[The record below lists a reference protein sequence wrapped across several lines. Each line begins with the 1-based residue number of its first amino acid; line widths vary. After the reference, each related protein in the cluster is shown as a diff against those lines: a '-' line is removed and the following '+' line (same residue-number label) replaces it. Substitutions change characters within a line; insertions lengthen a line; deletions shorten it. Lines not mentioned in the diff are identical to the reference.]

1 MVAGLV
7 PALLAAKLPLRSKRK
22 NLDKKLAIVLQ
33 AVGVLALVG
42 GSIWLVWLVPQLFMS
57 AGCGIARGL
66 LMVLTLFT
74 VSLSCQTSI
83 PMWIDI
89 AEGLI
94 AFGVAFFIYGT
105 TRRVLLARRSA
116 QRPVDLKQ

>member
-1 MVAGLV
+1 MVTGLV
-7 PALLAAKLPLRSKRK
+7 PGLLAAKLPLRSKRK
-22 NLDKKLAIVLQ
+22 SLDRKLAIVLQ
-33 AVGVLALVG
+33 AVGVLAQVG
-42 GSIWLVWLVPQLFMS
+42 GSILLVWLVPQLFMN
-57 AGCGIARGL
+57 AGCGITSGL

-83 PMWIDI
+83 PMWIDT

-116 QRPVDLKQ
+116 QRSDDLKQ

>member
-1 MVAGLV
+1 MVVGLV

-22 NLDKKLAIVLQ
+22 SLDKKSAIVLQ

-83 PMWIDI
+83 SMWIDT

-94 AFGVAFFIYGT
+94 AFGVAFFMYGT
-105 TRRVLLARRSA
+105 TRRLVLARRST
-116 QRPVDLKQ
+116 QRSVDLKQ

>member
-1 MVAGLV
+1 MFLV
-7 PALLAAKLPLRSKRK
+7 CSLQSFPLRKKRK
-22 NLDKKLAIVLQ
+22 SLDRKLAIVLQ
-33 AVGVLALVG
+33 AVGVVALVG
-42 GSIWLVWLVPQLFMS
+42 GSIWLVWLVPQLFRS

-83 PMWIDI
+83 PMWIGI

-105 TRRVLLARRSA
+105 TRRVLFSRSTP
-116 QRPVDLKQ
+116 QKSVDNKP